1 MIEENTFKILFEFC
15 EALLTE
21 GTEITIE
28 LIQQNFSKEE
38 LIAINDTT
46 YEDIIKNL
54 DPEQINSYF
63 DKISKIKGL
72 IYLVFNNKILS
83 TTSSENVENIEN
95 ESQEHSKIK
104 KYLFN
109 QFGLEVKE
117 ITSDSIVVLNNKE
130 LVDKI
135 DEYMLWNSTNND
147 DIKTAFLKKYSIIPE
162 EKVHVIQSL
171 SEYLQVLS
179 EINEDNHF
187 LLSRGQKD
195 CTFDLVS
202 SLYREGVFFGKEREL
217 LNQFTRSASFYDKSI
232 PHKSTESMTAYGQHH
247 GLPTNYLD
255 FTEAHLLSLFFA
267 LKEFKYNEKPSIV
280 YLVDTEEYHCDVIG
294 TREKFFDFSNKIE
307 VSFHTDKHRNNDI
320 FIKLEDSNERIH
332 FQKGYFLKTASQL
345 SQGKTASQLSQG
357 NTASQLSQDIKKMLS
372 LYTHCI
378 LIPQDMKETIFNEL
392 FNIGINYES
401 IYPDIDNLV
410 KNIKHRERMGSV

>member
-1 MIEENTFKILFEFC
+1 MIKEGTLKKLFEFC
-15 EALLTE
+15 DSLSTERTELT
-21 GTEITIE
+21 ID

-38 LIAINDTT
+38 QIEINDITHN
-46 YEDIIKNL
+46 DLIQKIKS
-54 DPEQINSYF
+54 EQEKSYLE
-63 DKISKIKGL
+63 KIVTIKGL
-72 IYLVFNNKILS
+72 IFIKLNTEV
-83 TTSSENVENIEN
+83 SSPTASEEGEN

-135 DEYMLWNSTNND
+135 DEYMLWNGNND
-147 DIKTAFLKKYSIIPE
+147 DIKTAFLEKYSIIPE

-179 EINEDNHF
+179 DINEDNHF

-202 SLYREGVFFGKEREL
+202 SLYREDVFFGKEREL
-217 LNQFTRSASFYDKSI
+217 LNKFTRGASFYDKSI
-232 PHKSTESMTAYGQHH
+232 HLKSKESVTAYGQHY

-280 YLVDTEEYHCDVIG
+280 YLVDTEEYHYDVIG
-294 TREKFFDFSNKIE
+294 TREKFIDFSNETE

-332 FQKGYFLKTASQL
+332 FQKGYFLKTAS
-345 SQGKTASQLSQG
+345 K
-357 NTASQLSQDIKKMLS
+357 LSQDLQKMLS
-372 LYTHCI
+372 QYTHCI

-392 FNIGINYES
+392 FNIGVNYES

-410 KNIKHRERMGSV
+410 KNIKHRKDGIV

>member
-1 MIEENTFKILFEFC
+1 MIKEDTLKKLFEFC
-15 EALLTE
+15 DSLSTERTELT
-21 GTEITIE
+21 ID

-38 LIAINDTT
+38 QIEINDITHN
-46 YEDIIKNL
+46 DLIQKIKS
-54 DPEQINSYF
+54 EQEKSYLE
-63 DKISKIKGL
+63 KIVTIKGL
-72 IYLVFNNKILS
+72 IFIKFN
-83 TTSSENVENIEN
+83 TEVSSPTASEEGEN

-135 DEYMLWNSTNND
+135 DEYMLWNGNND
-147 DIKTAFLKKYSIIPE
+147 DIKTAFLEKYSIIPE

-179 EINEDNHF
+179 DINEDNHF

-202 SLYREGVFFGKEREL
+202 SLYREDVFFGKEREL
-217 LNQFTRSASFYDKSI
+217 LNKFTRGASFYDKSI
-232 PHKSTESMTAYGQHH
+232 HLKSKESVTAYGQHY

-280 YLVDTEEYHCDVIG
+280 YLVDTEEYHYDVIG
-294 TREKFFDFSNKIE
+294 TREKFIDFSNETE

-332 FQKGYFLKTASQL
+332 FQKGYFLKTAS
-345 SQGKTASQLSQG
+345 K
-357 NTASQLSQDIKKMLS
+357 LSQDLQKMLS
-372 LYTHCI
+372 QYTHCI

-392 FNIGINYES
+392 FNIGVNYES

-410 KNIKHRERMGSV
+410 KNIKHRKDGMV

>member
-1 MIEENTFKILFEFC
+1 MIKEDTLKKLFEFC
-15 EALLTE
+15 DSLSTE
-21 GTEITIE
+21 GSEITIE
-28 LIQQNFSKEE
+28 LIQQNFSKEDQIE
-38 LIAINDTT
+38 INDITHN
-46 YEDIIKNL
+46 DLSKRIKS
-54 DPEQINSYF
+54 EQEKSYLE
-63 DKISKIKGL
+63 KIVIIKGL
-72 IYLVFNNKILS
+72 IFIKFNS
-83 TTSSENVENIEN
+83 EMSSPTESEKGEN

-104 KYLFN
+104 KYLFS

-135 DEYMLWNSTNND
+135 DKYMLWNSNNDD
-147 DIKTAFLKKYSIIPE
+147 DIKTAFLEKYSIIPE

-179 EINEDNHF
+179 EINKDNHF

-202 SLYREGVFFGKEREL
+202 SLYREDVFFGKEREL

-294 TREKFFDFSNKIE
+294 TREKFFDFSNEIE
-307 VSFHTDKHRNNDI
+307 ASFHTDKHRNNDI

-332 FQKGYFLKTASQL
+332 FQKGYFLKTTSQFY
-345 SQGKTASQLSQG
+345 QDKTASQLSQDKID
-357 NTASQLSQDIKKMLS
+357 SQLSQDIKKMLS

-410 KNIKHRERMGSV
+410 KNIKHRERMGGV

>member
-1 MIEENTFKILFEFC
+1 MIEENTVEKLLKFC
-15 EALLTE
+15 ETLLPE
-21 GTEITIE
+21 GSEITIE

-38 LIAINDTT
+38 QIEIKDITYDNLIQTR
-46 YEDIIKNL
+46 K
-54 DPEQINSYF
+54 PEQIRSF
-63 DKISKIKGL
+63 IDIIAKIKGAIFL
-72 IYLVFNNKILS
+72 KFNDEKLS
-83 TTSSENVENIEN
+83 TTADEKVEKIEN

-104 KYLFN
+104 KYLFS

-135 DEYMLWNSTNND
+135 DEYMLWNGNND
-147 DIKTAFLKKYSIIPE
+147 DIKTAFLEKYSIIPE

-179 EINEDNHF
+179 DINEDNHF

-202 SLYREGVFFGKEREL
+202 SLYREDVFFGKEREL

-232 PHKSTESMTAYGQHH
+232 PHKSKESVTAYGQHY

-267 LKEFKYNEKPSIV
+267 LEEFKYNEKPSIV
-280 YLVDTEEYHCDVIG
+280 YLVDTEEYHRDVIG
-294 TREKFFDFSNKIE
+294 NREKFFDFSNE
-307 VSFHTDKHRNNDI
+307 TDTSHYTDRYRNNDI

-332 FQKGYFLKTASQL
+332 FQKGYFLKTTSQL
-345 SQGKTASQLSQG
+345 SQDKT
-357 NTASQLSQDIKKMLS
+357 TSQLSQDIEKMLS
-372 LYTHCI
+372 QYTHCI
-378 LIPQDMKETIFNEL
+378 LISQDMKETIFNEL

-410 KNIKHRERMGSV
+410 KNIKHRERM

>member
-15 EALLTE
+15 ETLLTE

-135 DEYMLWNSTNND
+135 DEYMLWNSNNND

-187 LLSRGQKD
+187 LLLEVKKI
-195 CTFDLVS
+195 V
-202 SLYREGVFFGKEREL
+202 L
-217 LNQFTRSASFYDKSI
+217 LI
-232 PHKSTESMTAYGQHH
+232 
-247 GLPTNYLD
+247 
-255 FTEAHLLSLFFA
+255 
-267 LKEFKYNEKPSIV
+267 
-280 YLVDTEEYHCDVIG
+280 
-294 TREKFFDFSNKIE
+294 
-307 VSFHTDKHRNNDI
+307 
-320 FIKLEDSNERIH
+320 
-332 FQKGYFLKTASQL
+332 
-345 SQGKTASQLSQG
+345 
-357 NTASQLSQDIKKMLS
+357 
-372 LYTHCI
+372 
-378 LIPQDMKETIFNEL
+378 
-392 FNIGINYES
+392 
-401 IYPDIDNLV
+401 
-410 KNIKHRERMGSV
+410 

>member
-1 MIEENTFKILFEFC
+1 MIKEDTLRKLFEFC
-15 EALLTE
+15 DSLSTE
-21 GTEITIE
+21 ESEINIE
-28 LIQQNFSKEE
+28 LIQKNFSKEE
-38 LIAINDTT
+38 QIEINDIAHNDLS
-46 YEDIIKNL
+46 ERIKS
-54 DPEQINSYF
+54 EQEKSYLE
-63 DKISKIKGL
+63 KIVLIKGL
-72 IYLVFNNKILS
+72 IFIKFNS
-83 TTSSENVENIEN
+83 EMSSPTESEKDEI

-104 KYLFN
+104 KYLFS

-135 DEYMLWNSTNND
+135 DEYMLWNGNND

-179 EINEDNHF
+179 DINEDNHF

-202 SLYREGVFFGKEREL
+202 SLYREDVFFGKEREL

-232 PHKSTESMTAYGQHH
+232 PHKSKESVTAYGQHY

-267 LKEFKYNEKPSIV
+267 LEEFKYNEKPSIV
-280 YLVDTEEYHCDVIG
+280 YLVDTEEYHRDVIG
-294 TREKFFDFSNKIE
+294 NREKFFDFSNE
-307 VSFHTDKHRNNDI
+307 TDTSHYTDRYRNNDI

-332 FQKGYFLKTASQL
+332 FQKGYFLKTTSQL
-345 SQGKTASQLSQG
+345 SQDKT
-357 NTASQLSQDIKKMLS
+357 TSQLSQDIEKMLS
-372 LYTHCI
+372 QYTHCI
-378 LIPQDMKETIFNEL
+378 LISQDMKETIFNEL

-410 KNIKHRERMGSV
+410 KNIKHRERM

>member
-15 EALLTE
+15 ETLLTE

-38 LIAINDTT
+38 RIEINNIT
-46 YEDIIKNL
+46 YEDLIQEIKT
-54 DPEQINSYF
+54 EQIESYLE
-63 DKISKIKGL
+63 KIIKIKGL
-72 IYLVFNNKILS
+72 IYLEFNDEI
-83 TTSSENVENIEN
+83 SSPIISEKVEKVEN
-95 ESQEHSKIK
+95 ESQEQSKIK
-104 KYLFN
+104 SYLLN

-117 ITSDSIVVLNNKE
+117 ITPDSIVIQNNKT
-130 LVDKI
+130 LIDKI
-135 DEYMLWNSTNND
+135 DKYMLWTGDVD
-147 DIKTAFLKKYSIIPE
+147 DIKTAFLENYPNIPE
-162 EKVHVIQSL
+162 EKVYVIQSL

-179 EINEDNHF
+179 NINEENHF

-202 SLYREGVFFGKEREL
+202 SLYRDDVFLRNEREL

-232 PHKSTESMTAYGQHH
+232 PLKSKESVIAYGQHY

-267 LKEFKYNEKPSIV
+267 LEEFQYNEKPSVV
-280 YLVDTEEYHCDVIG
+280 YLVDTEEYHGDIIG
-294 TREKFFDFSNKIE
+294 TREKFFDFSNATE
-307 VSFHTDKHRNNDI
+307 ASFHTEKHSSNDI

-332 FQKGYFLKTASQL
+332 FKKGYFL
-345 SQGKTASQLSQG
+345 
-357 NTASQLSQDIKKMLS
+357 NTDSKLSQDLQKMLS
-372 LYTHCI
+372 QYTHCI
-378 LIPQDMKETIFNEL
+378 LIPQDMKETIFYEL
-392 FNIGINYES
+392 FNIGVNYES

-410 KNIKHRERMGSV
+410 KNIKHRKDAIV